1 MYNGK
6 YSGKKSRILR
16 KRHIALM
23 LSMALLL
30 VGLVGGSLAYLF
42 MSSQSV
48 ENTFTQAFVKTSVQE
63 TFDGAEKKDVA
74 IRNDGNI
81 SAYIRA
87 KVIINW
93 QTEGGL
99 VYGEAPQAGVDYKIV
114 YNEKSWT
121 WEKTDDFWYHNGAVA
136 PGEKTSDLIV
146 SCTPTDTGLFRKD
159 DQGNTYYLTV
169 TILGSGIQAKGI
181 GVDTAQAAWAAAKN

>member
-6 YSGKKSRILR
+6 YSGRKSRILR

-48 ENTFTQAFVKTSVQE
+48 ENTFTQTFVKTSVQE
-63 TFDGAEKKDVA
+63 TFDGAEKKNVA
-74 IRNDGNI
+74 IKNDGNI

-93 QTEGGL
+93 QTKDGL
-99 VYGEAPQAGVDYKIV
+99 VYGEAPVEDTDYNIEMGTGWTKDEETDIWY
-114 YNEKSWT
+114 YNSI
-121 WEKTDDFWYHNGAVA
+121 VA
-136 PGEKTSDLIV
+136 PGEKTSDLIDV
-146 SCTPTDTGLFRKD
+146 FTPANGGKTRTD
-159 DQGNTYYLTV
+159 DQDKTYYLTV
-169 TILGSGIQAKGI
+169 TILGSGIQAKGM
-181 GVDTAQAAWAAAKN
+181 GADTAQAAWAAAKN